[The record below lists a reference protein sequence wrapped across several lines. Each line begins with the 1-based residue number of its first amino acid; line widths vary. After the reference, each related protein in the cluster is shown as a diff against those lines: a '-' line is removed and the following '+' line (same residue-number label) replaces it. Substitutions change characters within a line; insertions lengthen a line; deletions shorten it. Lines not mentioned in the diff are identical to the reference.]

1 VTTTHTVYIVHDG
14 ATLRREGERLRLFAR
29 RELQRELSV
38 RGLRQLV
45 LMGNITLTPS
55 ALDLLVR
62 RGVDVV
68 LLSHRGRY
76 RGRIVSGPSSNVALR
91 MAQYR
96 ELSQPERTLATARRF
111 VRAKIANQR
120 TLIVRHARRHT
131 PTRGLRVARV
141 AMKASLL
148 RLERAQTL
156 DELRGA
162 EGAAAASYF
171 RSFGDLLRAPGFRF
185 DGRNRR
191 PPKDPVN
198 ALLSFG
204 YTLLLN
210 VVETAVQVVGLDP
223 YLGAL
228 HAPLSGRPSLVCDLQ
243 EELRAPVVDGLVVAA
258 INKGA
263 LTPKDFEEQP
273 EGAPVVMPQ
282 ETVRWFVT
290 LFERRVAR
298 GTHYAPFGKRLSYR
312 DIAEQQ
318 ARRLARDL
326 LGEEPYEGFLIR

>member
-1 VTTTHTVYIVHDG
+1 VTTRTVYLVHDG
-14 ATLRREGERLRLFAR
+14 ATLRREGERLRVFVR
-29 RELQRELSV
+29 RDLVKEFPA

-96 ELSQPERTLATARRF
+96 ELSDPGRTLELARRF
-111 VRAKIANQR
+111 VHAKISNQR
-120 TLIVRHARRHT
+120 VLLLRHARRHP
-131 PTRGLRVARV
+131 PTRGLLVARV

-148 RLERAQTL
+148 RLDRASTL

-171 RSFGDLLRAPGFRF
+171 RSFDDLLRAPGFRF

-198 ALLSFG
+198 ALLSLG

-210 VVETAVQVVGLDP
+210 VVEAAVQVVGLDP

-228 HAPLSGRPSLVCDLQ
+228 HAPLSGRPSLVCDLV
-243 EELRAPVVDGLVVAA
+243 EELRAPVVDGLVLAA
-258 INKGA
+258 INKQA

-273 EGAPVVMPQ
+273 DGAPVVLPQ
-282 ETVRWFVT
+282 ETLRWFVT

-298 GTHYAPFGKRLSYR
+298 GAHYAPFGKRLSYR

-318 ARRLARDL
+318 ARKLARDL
-326 LGEEPYEGFLIR
+326 LGEGEYAGFGLR